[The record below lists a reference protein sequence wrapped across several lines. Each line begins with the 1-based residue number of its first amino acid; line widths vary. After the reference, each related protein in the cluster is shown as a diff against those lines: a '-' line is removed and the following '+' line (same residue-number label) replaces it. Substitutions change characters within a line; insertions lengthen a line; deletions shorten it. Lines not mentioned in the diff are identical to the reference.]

1 MNKYRIISDTSNTHS
16 AETSRPFSWK
26 AMHQGVQS
34 VEREPSA
41 TYKLFMQGLPTE
53 ECSTK
58 TALDLGQVCD
68 KGSDVWN

>member
-1 MNKYRIISDTSNTHS
+1 MWENRRL
-16 AETSRPFSWK
+16 AAVSRTPCRWI
-26 AMHQGVQS
+26 
-34 VEREPSA
+34 ER
-41 TYKLFMQGLPTE
+41 KLQKIE